1 MQAAAIM
8 ARMPVPGQVKTRLV
22 PPLTHLA
29 AARLYTGFLRDTID
43 RLARINGVHLFVAYT
58 PPAAEGFFSGI
69 VPPGFSTLPQAGED
83 LGERLV
89 NISEA
94 LFSRGATAVVLCDSD
109 SSTLPGRY
117 IGEAF
122 RRLNEADV
130 VIGPCDDGGYYL
142 IGMRRHTPRL
152 FAGIPWSSA
161 RVTQRTVE
169 AAGRLDLSVSLLK
182 PWYDVD
188 TAADLDRLC
197 REVAASPEDDA
208 FARHTRR
215 ALVEIGLLPQAQA
228 GGRTAQCRT

>member
-1 MQAAAIM
+1 MT
-8 ARMPVPGQVKTRLV
+8 RMPIPGQVKTRLV

-29 AARLYTGFLRDTID
+29 AARLYTGFLRDAVD
-43 RLARINGVHLFVAYT
+43 RLACINGVRPFVAYT
-58 PPAAEGFFSGI
+58 PPAADDFFASI
-69 VPPGFSTLPQAGED
+69 VPPGFSILPQAGED
-83 LGERLV
+83 LGERLA

-109 SSTLPGRY
+109 SPTLPDRY

-130 VIGPCDDGGYYL
+130 VVGPCEDGGYYL
-142 IGMRRHTPRL
+142 IGMQRCIPHL
-152 FAGIPWSSA
+152 FAGIPWSSTH
-161 RVTQRTVE
+161 VTQRTVE
-169 AAGRLDLSVSLLK
+169 TAERLDLSVSLLE

-197 REVAASPEDDA
+197 REVAASPKDAA

-215 ALVEIGLLPQAQA
+215 ALAEIGLLPQAQA
-228 GGRTAQCRT
+228 GGRNA